1 MKTWKQGR
9 CIAGLWLDDKFP
21 VQLGWRRNVDQIPL
35 PRPANYK
42 APSWSWVAVDGAI
55 SDPQANGYYR
65 FDGGVR
71 LLLELASLRTEP
83 EGLDDF
89 KALSIWLLF

>member
-1 MKTWKQGR
+1 
-9 CIAGLWLDDKFP
+9 
-21 VQLGWRRNVDQIPL
+21 VDQIPL

-55 SDPQANGYYR
+55 SYAQANGYYR
-65 FDGGVR
+65 FDG
-71 LLLELASLRTEP
+71 EP